1 MKYTTLPY
9 PIFLPFHPLYT
20 KLNLYPYIFYHFKKS
35 DSSFPKQINF
45 CGTGLITMAFQVKL
59 LSHCFSMSYS
69 MVIKLSKM
77 LLQFCTI
84 WFVLRWI
91 LFQLWTKDCCKRKG
105 VVLSSCFPWQL
116 LLFIVKRL
124 YTYSTIQNVVFY
136 VFKLH
141 WKLYKTTTFGTI

>member
-1 MKYTTLPY
+1 MQEQLHEIYNFALPY
-9 PIFLPFHPLYT
+9 FFTISPTLHQIKSLSLHFL
-20 KLNLYPYIFYHFKKS
+20 
-35 DSSFPKQINF
+35 SFQKVRFLSFTKQINF

-69 MVIKLSKM
+69 IVIKLSKM

-91 LFQLWTKDCCKRKG
+91 LFQLRTKDYCKRKG

-136 VFKLH
+136 VF
-141 WKLYKTTTFGTI
+141 